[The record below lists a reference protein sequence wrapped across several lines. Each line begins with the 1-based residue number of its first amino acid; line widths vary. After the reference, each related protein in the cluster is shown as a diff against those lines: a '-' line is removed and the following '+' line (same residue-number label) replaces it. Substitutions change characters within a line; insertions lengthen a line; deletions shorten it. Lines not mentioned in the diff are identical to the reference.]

1 MPRERTYNPHDTWLD
16 RVLWSPIVTVL
27 NWVSEHVHRLI

>member
-1 MPRERTYNPHDTWLD
+1 MPRERVYRDYETRLD